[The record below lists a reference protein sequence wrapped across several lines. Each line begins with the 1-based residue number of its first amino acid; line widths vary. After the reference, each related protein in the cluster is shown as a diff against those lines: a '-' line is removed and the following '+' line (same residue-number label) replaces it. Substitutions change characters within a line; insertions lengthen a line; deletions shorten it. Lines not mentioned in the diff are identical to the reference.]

1 MSGDIDAI
9 LERGKSAIENE
20 DLEAAKSAAEQAV
33 RAAGEGHAGVLH
45 LLGLTA
51 WLDDDLEHAAGYL
64 MQAADLGPD
73 DPVIYLDTAELL
85 ATEGEPEEAEAVLR
99 ALLDKATFTAEQG
112 DEARML
118 LAQIRL
124 DDDDPEESLEL
135 LDQVTALEGHA
146 YYRSTRAAVL
156 LALGRTADAVA
167 ELQNAVEAEPK
178 DADLR
183 YQLGLTLHAAGDESQ
198 SREMMLEVL
207 RMDTADRQQ
216 DADGDGD
223 GDGPTYAQTQ
233 DLRSRFEDVLEDLP
247 EPLLRKVAGA
257 PITVQAS
264 ATEQQVREGADP
276 RAVVAFEGTP
286 VSGDED
292 GELTRIVIMRDLLLE
307 EIIDDEE
314 IPDVFIDHMLVEM
327 RRFFRI
333 EELVVAS
340 V

>member
-1 MSGDIDAI
+1 MSSDIDAI
-9 LERGKSAIENE
+9 LARGKQAIENE
-20 DLEAAKSAAEQAV
+20 DLEAAKKAADEAV
-33 RAAGEGHAGVLH
+33 RKAGEGHAGVLH

-51 WLDDDLEHAAGYL
+51 WLEDDLEHAAGYL
-64 MQAADLGPD
+64 MQATDMGPE

-85 ATEGEPEEAEAVLR
+85 ATEGESEEAEAVLR
-99 ALLDKATFTAEQG
+99 SLLEQSSFTPEQG

-135 LDQVTALEGHA
+135 LDQVQALGEHA

-156 LALGRTADAVA
+156 LALGRTGDAVA
-167 ELQNAVEAEPK
+167 ELQTAVEAESD

-198 SREMMLEVL
+198 AREMMLMVL
-207 RMDTADRQQ
+207 RMDEADRR
-216 DADGDGD
+216 AESDGDD
-223 GDGPTYAQTQ
+223 AEAPTYAQTQ

-257 PITVQAS
+257 PITVQATP
-264 ATEQQVREGADP
+264 TEQQVRDGVDP

-286 VSGDED
+286 VKGDED
-292 GELTRIVIMRDLLLE
+292 GELTRIILMRDLLLD
-307 EIIDDEE
+307 EILDDEE
-314 IPDVFIDHMLVEM
+314 IPEVFIDHMLVEM